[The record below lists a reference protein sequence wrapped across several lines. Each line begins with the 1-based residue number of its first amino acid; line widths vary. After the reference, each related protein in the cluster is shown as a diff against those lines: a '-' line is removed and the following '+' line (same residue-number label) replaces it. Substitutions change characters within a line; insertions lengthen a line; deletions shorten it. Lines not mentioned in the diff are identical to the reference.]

1 MQTKLHYIYDPL
13 CGWCYAAESLLETAI
28 ASGNGL
34 YELELHAGGLFQR
47 MHIPAIK
54 RDMIRQSD
62 ARISQMTGQ
71 IFGDAYL
78 KGLLDNP
85 QTIFDSLPTIAAIL
99 AAEKLQKNHAP
110 FMLKAIQHAHYRDGK
125 HIVQPDVLADIAEAI
140 GLDRH
145 EFAMSYEE
153 VLSGPVQSH
162 IDDTLRLMHHAGA
175 NGFPAFVLQKGDR
188 LEKLEHTSC
197 YGQPE
202 AFRDF
207 LLGKLD
213 KPAT

>member
-28 ASGNGL
+28 ASGSGL

-47 MHIPAIK
+47 MHIPAGK

-85 QTIFDSLPTIAAIL
+85 QTIFDSLPPHCRHPGRGKI
-99 AAEKLQKNHAP
+99 AEKPCAFHAQGHSACALP
-110 FMLKAIQHAHYRDGK
+110 
-125 HIVQPDVLADIAEAI
+125 
-140 GLDRH
+140 
-145 EFAMSYEE
+145 
-153 VLSGPVQSH
+153 
-162 IDDTLRLMHHAGA
+162 
-175 NGFPAFVLQKGDR
+175 
-188 LEKLEHTSC
+188 
-197 YGQPE
+197 
-202 AFRDF
+202 
-207 LLGKLD
+207 
-213 KPAT
+213 

>member
-13 CGWCYAAESLLETAI
+13 CGWCYAAETLLETAM
-28 ASGNGL
+28 ASGSGL

-47 MHIPAIK
+47 MHIPAGK

-62 ARISQMTGQ
+62 ARIAQMTGQ
-71 IFGDAYL
+71 VFGDAYL
-78 KGLLDNP
+78 NGLLDNP
-85 QTIFDSLPTIAAIL
+85 QTIFDSLPPITAIL

-125 HIVQPDVLADIAEAI
+125 PIVQVDVLTDIAETI

-145 EFAMSYEE
+145 EFAMAYEE
-153 VLSGPVQSH
+153 ILSGPIQHH
-162 IDDTLRLMHHAGA
+162 IDDTLRLMHYAGV

-188 LEKLEHTSC
+188 LEKLEHTRY

-202 AFRDF
+202 SFRH
-207 LLGKLD
+207 LLADKLAM
-213 KPAT
+213 PGA